1 MINHKNYKRLR
12 IFGMKKS
19 LKYII
24 VLMLFIVM
32 GGIGYMFYPEQ
43 QAVQKQEETPQT
55 ESLEKVFYERL
66 DKTGDPV
73 KAINKMIEEYG
84 EGALDVLAKAWDIP
98 GLSKEDFNFGRN
110 YIAEYEEQDKK
121 YKENP
126 YIYRPASSVYDS
138 AVRGSK
144 VIEHL
149 EAEGRKV
156 DPMYKKQELSVKKMM
171 ENQ

>member
-1 MINHKNYKRLR
+1 
-12 IFGMKKS
+12 
-19 LKYII
+19 
-24 VLMLFIVM
+24 
-32 GGIGYMFYPEQ
+32 MFYPEQ

-110 YIAEYEEQDKK
+110 YIAEYEEQEKK
-121 YKENP
+121 YKENS

-156 DPMYKKQELSVKKMM
+156 DPIYKKQELSLKKMM
-171 ENQ
+171 EN

>member
-110 YIAEYEEQDKK
+110 YIAEYEEQEKK
-121 YKENP
+121 YKENS

-156 DPMYKKQELSVKKMM
+156 DPIYKKQELSLKKMM
-171 ENQ
+171 EN

>member
-1 MINHKNYKRLR
+1 
-12 IFGMKKS
+12 
-19 LKYII
+19 
-24 VLMLFIVM
+24 MLLIVM

-110 YIAEYEEQDKK
+110 YIAEYEEQEKK
-121 YKENP
+121 YKENS

-156 DPMYKKQELSVKKMM
+156 DPIYKKQELSLKKMM
-171 ENQ
+171 EN

>member
-1 MINHKNYKRLR
+1 
-12 IFGMKKS
+12 MKKS

-24 VLMLFIVM
+24 VLMLLIVM

-110 YIAEYEEQDKK
+110 YIAEYEEQEKK
-121 YKENP
+121 YKENS

-149 EAEGRKV
+149 EGEGRKV

-171 ENQ
+171 EN

>member
-1 MINHKNYKRLR
+1 
-12 IFGMKKS
+12 MKKS

-24 VLMLFIVM
+24 VLMLLIVM

-110 YIAEYEEQDKK
+110 YIAEYEEQEKK
-121 YKENP
+121 YKENS

>member
-1 MINHKNYKRLR
+1 
-12 IFGMKKS
+12 MKKS

-24 VLMLFIVM
+24 VLMLLIVM

-156 DPMYKKQELSVKKMM
+156 DPIYKKQELSLKKMM
-171 ENQ
+171 EN

>member
-156 DPMYKKQELSVKKMM
+156 DPIYKKQELSLKKMM
-171 ENQ
+171 EN

>member
-1 MINHKNYKRLR
+1 MTNYKNYKRLR

-24 VLMLFIVM
+24 VLMLLIVM

-43 QAVQKQEETPQT
+43 QAVQKQKETPQT
-55 ESLEKVFYERL
+55 ESLEKVSYERL

-73 KAINKMIEEYG
+73 KAINKMIDKYG
-84 EGALDVLAKAWDIP
+84 EEVIEELAKAWDIP
-98 GLSKEDFNFGRN
+98 GLSKEDFNLGRD
-110 YIAEYEEQDKK
+110 YITEYEEQDKK

-126 YIYRPASSVYDS
+126 YIYKPASSVYES

-144 VIEHL
+144 IIEHL

-156 DPMYKKQELSVKKMM
+156 APMYKKQELSVKKMK
-171 ENQ
+171 EN

>member
-110 YIAEYEEQDKK
+110 YIAEYEEQEKK
-121 YKENP
+121 YKENS

-156 DPMYKKQELSVKKMM
+156 DPMYKKQELSLKKMM
-171 ENQ
+171 EN

>member
-1 MINHKNYKRLR
+1 
-12 IFGMKKS
+12 MKKS

-24 VLMLFIVM
+24 VLMLLIVM

-110 YIAEYEEQDKK
+110 YIAEYEEQEKK
-121 YKENP
+121 YKENS

-156 DPMYKKQELSVKKMM
+156 DPIYKKQELSLKKMM
-171 ENQ
+171 EN

>member
-1 MINHKNYKRLR
+1 
-12 IFGMKKS
+12 MKKS

-24 VLMLFIVM
+24 VLMLLIVM

-55 ESLEKVFYERL
+55 ESLVKVFYEGL
-66 DKTGDPV
+66 VKTGDPV

-110 YIAEYEEQDKK
+110 YIAEYEEQEKK
-121 YKENP
+121 YKENS

-156 DPMYKKQELSVKKMM
+156 DPIYKKQELSLKKMM
-171 ENQ
+171 EN

>member
-24 VLMLFIVM
+24 VLMLLIVM

-110 YIAEYEEQDKK
+110 YIAEYEEQEKK
-121 YKENP
+121 YKENS

-156 DPMYKKQELSVKKMM
+156 DPIYKKQELSLKKMM
-171 ENQ
+171 EN